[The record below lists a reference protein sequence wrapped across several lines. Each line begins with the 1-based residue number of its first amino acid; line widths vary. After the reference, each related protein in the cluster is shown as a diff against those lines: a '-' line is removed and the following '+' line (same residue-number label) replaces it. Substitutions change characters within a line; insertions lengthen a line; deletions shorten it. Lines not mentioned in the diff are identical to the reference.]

1 MTTQV
6 YIPYSPKAGL
16 PSPTLC
22 KMSDP
27 KERFYRHFQTEITA
41 IQDQIEDL
49 ATLSSVG
56 GERQDCIDTVL
67 AGISRLSNE
76 VADAKDFI
84 PAYDQRTYGQAIK
97 ALTEKLN
104 EATGKFATKSRFQFK
119 PRASKPAHGHDQQQ
133 PPDPRQITLQN
144 PLNRANGTNPAT
156 ASGPIPTNDGDRDS
170 VGPLPEVHRASKTRD
185 YNGEMTRPTAFGE
198 ADSVRKPSFST
209 AKNISIYEQTGL
221 HIMLPSSASHA
232 TSSGALQSLDRCV
245 VDMTAPTSSSTGAPF
260 AGLAL
265 KDIRRSLLL
274 CGTVSGPVHVT
285 GVRDS
290 VIVVSARQVRMHE
303 CANVEVYL
311 HCSSHPIIE
320 DCSDMRFAPIPNCYA
335 SKPGELSADNQWD
348 QVDDFKWLK
357 SEPSPNWV
365 ALPEDKRVAE
375 ATWQT
380 VLSGSPSPSIDEI
393 LRRAGVL

>member
-6 YIPYSPKAGL
+6 YIPYSPEAGL
-16 PSPTLC
+16 PSPTLH

-27 KERFYRHFQTEITA
+27 KQRFYRHFQTEITGACQAAAATVPCLLLRLANTVFPA

-49 ATLSSVG
+49 ATLSPVG

-67 AGISRLSNE
+67 AGISRLSHE

-104 EATGKFATKSRFQFK
+104 EATGKLATKSRFQFK
-119 PRASKPAHGHDQQQ
+119 PRASRPPNGHGQQQ
-133 PPDPRQITLQN
+133 PADPRRITLQN
-144 PLNRANGTNPAT
+144 PLNRADGTKPAT
-156 ASGPIPTNDGDRDS
+156 ASGPVPTDNGDRDS
-170 VGPLPEVHRASKTRD
+170 IGALPEMHHASNTRD
-185 YNGEMTRPTAFGE
+185 YNGEMTRSAADSE
-198 ADSVRKPSFST
+198 ADSVRKPSFSA

-245 VDMTAPTSSSTGAPF
+245 VDMTAPTSSNTGAPF

-265 KDIRRSLLL
+265 KNIRRSLLL

-303 CANVEVYL
+303 CANVDVYL

-320 DCSDMRFAPIPNCYA
+320 DCSDMRFAPIPRCYVSA
-335 SKPGELSADNQWD
+335 YPCPLPDAGCLIPGRL
-348 QVDDFKWLK
+348 LTY
-357 SEPSPNWV
+357 P
-365 ALPEDKRVAE
+365 
-375 ATWQT
+375 T
-380 VLSGSPSPSIDEI
+380 
-393 LRRAGVL
+393 

>member
-16 PSPTLC
+16 PSPTLY
-22 KMSDP
+22 KMADP
-27 KERFYRHFQTEITA
+27 KERFYRHFQTEITGSCRAAVAVASCPLPRLADTALAA
-41 IQDQIEDL
+41 IQDQIEDI
-49 ATLSSVG
+49 ATLSPIG

-104 EATGKFATKSRFQFK
+104 EATGKVATKSRFQFK
-119 PRASKPAHGHDQQQ
+119 PRASKPPGSHGQQQ
-133 PPDPRQITLQN
+133 APDPRQITLQN
-144 PLNRANGTNPAT
+144 RPNRANGTNPAA
-156 ASGPIPTNDGDRDS
+156 ASGPVATNDANGAS
-170 VGPLPEVHRASKTRD
+170 AAALPEVPGGSNTRD
-185 YNGEMTRPTAFGE
+185 YNGEMTRPTTNGE
-198 ADSVRKPSFST
+198 AESVRKPSFST
-209 AKNISIYEQTGL
+209 AKSIAIYEQTGL

-232 TSSGALQSLDRCV
+232 TSSGALQRLDRCV
-245 VDMTAPTSSSTGAPF
+245 VDMTAPTSSGSGAPF

-265 KDIRRSLLL
+265 KNIRRSLLL

-303 CANVEVYL
+303 CANVDVYL

-320 DCSDMRFAPIPNCYA
+320 DCSDMRFAPIPQCYVSILSPLPLGRGLLDA
-335 SKPGELSADNQWD
+335 SPVAN
-348 QVDDFKWLK
+348 V
-357 SEPSPNWV
+357 SEPGV
-365 ALPEDKRVAE
+365 QA
-375 ATWQT
+375 
-380 VLSGSPSPSIDEI
+380 
-393 LRRAGVL
+393 RRAECR